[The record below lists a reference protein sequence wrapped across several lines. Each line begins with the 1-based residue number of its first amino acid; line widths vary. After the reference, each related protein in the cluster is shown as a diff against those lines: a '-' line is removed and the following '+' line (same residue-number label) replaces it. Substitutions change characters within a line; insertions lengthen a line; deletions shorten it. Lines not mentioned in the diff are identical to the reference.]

1 MTHFQAFFPTTK
13 HLWLY
18 CIILSYDWLS
28 STINI
33 HFWPM
38 SALYCGSLV
47 TGHLFDMCKR
57 ARLHCWQTHQTLC
70 WSTEC
75 ITMCY
80 NAHMTL
86 DCQTAKKTYVKH
98 LPGILWQA
106 LPCPNSCPY
115 GRIMMCWWGGRPSK
129 NVKMGRPYEHRHRL
143 GKKCTAA
150 FQVVDIL
157 HDLWPSVAYVLCP
170 PRCDAMWETDRQPNR
185 HNQGTLLRLWK

>member
-80 NAHMTL
+80 NAHTTL
-86 DCQTAKKTYVKH
+86 DCQTAKKNLCQTFARHTLASPSLSKLMPIWKNNDV
-98 LPGILWQA
+98 LVGWAAEQERQDGSSLWTQTQA
-106 LPCPNSCPY
+106 WEKMHSN
-115 GRIMMCWWGGRPSK
+115 IPSS
-129 NVKMGRPYEHRHRL
+129 RHFTWPLTFCSLRAVS
-143 GKKCTAA
+143 TP
-150 FQVVDIL
+150 
-157 HDLWPSVAYVLCP
+157 LWCHV
-170 PRCDAMWETDRQPNR
+170 RNRQ
-185 HNQGTLLRLWK
+185 TT